1 MIQFLEGKQSLSR
14 HFKSLHFFPISN
26 PLCIRRNLTDR
37 GSRESLILLGIRD
50 HLEAL
55 SVVDKIKV
63 FEGVST
69 IFEKSRQIKNL
80 DDDTIESIYEPI
92 SIEQLG
98 TPKEPKFYDSIENDS
113 PILVVEPIYQRM
125 NNDVQ
130 DELLENITDDY
141 GVNEKSV
148 EQVIK
153 KISVVSGSISFDEM
167 SKPAS
172 SPATQKFIKP
182 KKVIDGNEEI
192 GSLISQA
199 IESLLNDHPSNSD
212 EKINHTG
219 LANEEDNGGLNNGL
233 NHGMEQGMTDPR
245 KLRTLLK

>member
-1 MIQFLEGKQSLSR
+1 MHYFS
-14 HFKSLHFFPISN
+14 ISN
-26 PLCIRRNLTDR
+26 PLCIRRNLTES

-69 IFEKSRQIKNL
+69 IFKKSRQIKNL
-80 DDDTIESIYEPI
+80 DDNTIESIYEPI

-98 TPKEPKFYDSIENDS
+98 TPKEPKSFDSGEKDS
-113 PILVVEPIYQRM
+113 PILVVEPIYRRM
-125 NNDVQ
+125 KNDFE
-130 DELLENITDDY
+130 DELLENITGDDF

-148 EQVIK
+148 GQVIK
-153 KISVVSGSISFDEM
+153 KICVVSGISFDEM
-167 SKPAS
+167 SMPS
-172 SPATQKFIKP
+172 SPTRKFKP

-199 IESLLNDHPSNSD
+199 IESLLHDHPPNSD
-212 EKINHTG
+212 QKINHTG
-219 LANEEDNGGLNNGL
+219 AANEEDNDDLNGFNRTTT
-233 NHGMEQGMTDPR
+233 EPR

>member
-1 MIQFLEGKQSLSR
+1 M
-14 HFKSLHFFPISN
+14 
-26 PLCIRRNLTDR
+26 TDR

-80 DDDTIESIYEPI
+80 DDNTIESIYEPI

-98 TPKEPKFYDSIENDS
+98 TPKEPKFSDSIENDS
-113 PILVVEPIYQRM
+113 PILVVEPIYKRQRM
-125 NNDVQ
+125 NNDVE
-130 DELLENITDDY
+130 DELLENITNDDDY
-141 GVNEKSV
+141 GMNEKSV

-153 KISVVSGSISFDEM
+153 KICVVSGSISFDEM